1 MVRGT
6 FDLTSA
12 RRLVPALAVAAL
24 PFLVLW
30 GLFELQVSF
39 GILRYFDPI
48 ARYVLVIT
56 VAAVIFDALK
66 FRVKYSSRSLPSLSL
81 NSRSASIAA
90 ASSIIALCFLVLLI
104 SWSNGG
110 TQDVSATGGV
120 LPYSDAIGYFEGAE
134 RLLYDGYLTQW
145 TERRP
150 LNAAFF
156 AARLLFAGE
165 NFYGALAMQAGLAA
179 AALFLATSA
188 VFQTHGKVTALIFFA
203 VCFSFVSSCLHRTL
217 SEPLGISLGLLA
229 FTLQWSGLANKSL
242 MQYASGIF
250 VLSLALLARAGAMFM
265 LPASVLFATFF
276 FFSNWRGR
284 CIAFI
289 ASIAAIGGAWLLNNG
304 IIQLYGT
311 SGGALLSNFSYVIYG
326 LSQGGASWSQALTDF
341 PQLNG
346 AEESQIAKFLYERT
360 IESVLAKP
368 SLLFLGLAKSFLQSI
383 VIFPAHVFRLLVD
396 GSDGGSPWSLTHAII
411 SIAVA
416 LPVLVL
422 GALKIAQSQWRN
434 LDRFHIFLIVQ
445 LLGFIVS
452 LPFFYLDGGIRL
464 TAATFPITAVT
475 IALALSILTPFPPIK
490 AAIFVTQKIA
500 IAAFAIA
507 SFVVIASLSVSKLN
521 YLIRPTSPLVAE
533 QCGPGEEEIQMRIG
547 RGSANINILDNF
559 HQPSFAPNIRKAD
572 FSIPE
577 SNENKQ
583 EWRTIPTPS
592 TILMGFD
599 LKSHSLRQVIGPP
612 GFAGGRSRLVSLCA
626 TPLHDQIFSH
636 RVTSLQK

>member
-1 MVRGT
+1 M
-6 FDLTSA
+6 
-12 RRLVPALAVAAL
+12 
-24 PFLVLW
+24 
-30 GLFELQVSF
+30 
-39 GILRYFDPI
+39 
-48 ARYVLVIT
+48 
-56 VAAVIFDALK
+56 
-66 FRVKYSSRSLPSLSL
+66 
-81 NSRSASIAA
+81 
-90 ASSIIALCFLVLLI
+90 
-104 SWSNGG
+104 
-110 TQDVSATGGV
+110 
-120 LPYSDAIGYFEGAE
+120 
-134 RLLYDGYLTQW
+134 
-145 TERRP
+145 
-150 LNAAFF
+150 
-156 AARLLFAGE
+156 
-165 NFYGALAMQAGLAA
+165 
-179 AALFLATSA
+179 
-188 VFQTHGKVTALIFFA
+188 
-203 VCFSFVSSCLHRTL
+203 
-217 SEPLGISLGLLA
+217 
-229 FTLQWSGLANKSL
+229 
-242 MQYASGIF
+242 
-250 VLSLALLARAGAMFM
+250 
-265 LPASVLFATFF
+265 
-276 FFSNWRGR
+276 
-284 CIAFI
+284 
-289 ASIAAIGGAWLLNNG
+289 
-304 IIQLYGT
+304 
-311 SGGALLSNFSYVIYG
+311 
-326 LSQGGASWSQALTDF
+326 
-341 PQLNG
+341 
-346 AEESQIAKFLYERT
+346 
-360 IESVLAKP
+360 
-368 SLLFLGLAKSFLQSI
+368 
-383 VIFPAHVFRLLVD
+383 
-396 GSDGGSPWSLTHAII
+396 
-411 SIAVA
+411 
-416 LPVLVL
+416 
-422 GALKIAQSQWRN
+422 
-434 LDRFHIFLIVQ
+434 Q